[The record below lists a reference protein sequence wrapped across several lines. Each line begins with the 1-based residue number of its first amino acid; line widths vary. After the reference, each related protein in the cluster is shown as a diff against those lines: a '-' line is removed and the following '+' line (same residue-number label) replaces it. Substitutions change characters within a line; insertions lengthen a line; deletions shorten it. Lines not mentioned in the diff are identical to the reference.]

1 MHYFNNIMNITK
13 QQLNSILEQKPEGA
27 TNDGVISQLI
37 DKGYVFDGVDMNQ
50 ARDISNNLKQ
60 QRELNKQKEI
70 SDEGVSGV
78 EGFAQGF
85 GKGILETV
93 KGAGQLGEQIG
104 GALLPDF
111 ATPRDV
117 FSEEALNENTAQG
130 GNIGTLLN
138 EENLRAKGTAEK
150 VGKTVEK
157 IVEFAIPGTK
167 ISKAGKGAGFV
178 KNVVGQSVGSGTIA
192 SVQAGEVGQE
202 TAIAAATDI
211 VLPGI
216 GKFVLK
222 PIARGGSRLLKEGLG
237 ILSGTS
243 EETITAASQAVSKGG
258 QSKIAFNEAL
268 SGNVTP
274 EQIANTLRNAVDTVE
289 STRGAAYTNQLRE
302 IAENVVDT
310 SDVTT
315 SFTNKLNKFGIKIVD
330 GVLDFT
336 ESKLRTSPSA
346 QTKLVQTFDE
356 VLNLS
361 RKGTTNIA
369 DIDTTRQALG
379 VLELTGDDASARA
392 ANSLIGE
399 AKNSVKEV
407 GLQVEGYGKLL
418 EDFSE
423 SSDFLGQL
431 RKDLMTGD
439 NQTVDQ
445 TFRRMVTSLK
455 TNNEQRMA
463 LIKELDNVTGSSI
476 TSQIAGQQLSEIM
489 PRGIISRI
497 LAPALGGAAL
507 TGGASLGFI
516 PLLAL
521 SSPKVIGQ
529 SIRALDLADNV
540 TKVIIDAIVGGQQ
553 TLADLLGVQVSAIAK
568 VILNNQE
575 N

>member
-1 MHYFNNIMNITK
+1 MNITK
-13 QQLNSILEQKPEGA
+13 QQLNQVLKNKPEGA
-27 TNDGVISQLI
+27 TNDGVISGLV
-37 DKGYVFDGVDMNQ
+37 DKGYVFQGVDMNK
-50 ARDISNNLKQ
+50 ARSISRNLKQ
-60 QRELNKQKEI
+60 EREVKKQKEI
-70 SDEGVSGV
+70 SDEGVSGIK
-78 EGFAQGF
+78 GFAQGV
-85 GKGILETV
+85 GKGILSTV
-93 KGAGQLGEQIG
+93 KGAGQLGEQVG
-104 GALLPDF
+104 GALLPEF

-117 FSEEALNENTAQG
+117 FSEEALEQSAQEG
-130 GNIGTLLN
+130 GNIGTLLR
-138 EENLRAKGTAEK
+138 EDNLKARGGAEIA
-150 VGKTVEK
+150 GKTTQK
-157 IVEFAIPGTK
+157 IAEFAIPGTQ
-167 ISKAGKGAGFV
+167 IGRAGVGAGLAR
-178 KNVVGQSVGSGTIA
+178 NIAAQSIGSGTIA
-192 SVQAGEVGQE
+192 SVQEGNIGTES
-202 TAIAAATDI
+202 AIAAGTDI

-216 GKFVLK
+216 GKFVVK
-222 PIARGGSRLLKEGLG
+222 PIAKGGSRFIKEGLG

-243 EETITAASQAVSKGG
+243 EETITAAAQAVSKGG
-258 QSKIAFNEAL
+258 QSKKAFNEAL
-268 SGNVTP
+268 SGKVTP
-274 EQIANTLRNAVDTVE
+274 EQIANTLRDAVDTVE

-310 SDVTT
+310 SNVTT
-315 SFTNKLNKFGIKIVD
+315 SFTNKLNNFGIKIVD

-361 RKGTTNIA
+361 RKGTTNIT

-407 GLQVEGYGKLL
+407 GLQVDGYGKLL
-418 EDFSE
+418 EDFSD
-423 SSDFLGQL
+423 SSNFLSQL

-463 LIKELDNVTGSSI
+463 LIKELDNVTDSSI
-476 TSQIAGQQLSEIM
+476 TSQISGQQLSEIM

-497 LAPALGGAAL
+497 LAPALGGAAI
-507 TGGASLGFI
+507 TGGASAGFI

-529 SIRALDLADNV
+529 SIRALDLAENV
-540 TKVIIDAIVGGQQ
+540 TKVVIESMTRGQQ
-553 TLADLLGVQVSAIAK
+553 ALADLLGVQVSSITKA
-568 VILNNQE
+568 ILNNQE